1 MRTPQVP
8 MLLRTTA
15 ALSVSVGMVVASSQA
30 TQADEPAA
38 KTFEL
43 TLSPAAEP
51 VPALKYHLLPP
62 LEELV
67 RGNAAPIYL
76 RVIFEHSSGDW
87 HKRLRDEPERLL
99 KMPLDDMPLEEAKKT
114 LSTFEDVIEQT
125 SAAGFRSD
133 CDWQYVLEEDPLQTR
148 LPDAQSMRSY
158 ARLLLLKS
166 RYEIRTG
173 NPRAAIAR
181 LRDGF
186 ALARHVSRAPFLVNQ
201 LIGNAIAEVMITELD
216 EVIRL
221 DGAPNLYWAL
231 NELPQPIVTFD
242 EGLATESKIIQ
253 LRFPELAVP
262 KASVAWPQ
270 LSERMRDWAINVA
283 KSEGGVEAV
292 LLAAQIQKKV
302 TPEQLNRARAELPE
316 IAGYSSQDVAGM
328 SDAEVEV
335 RYTLALHRLIYDAWR
350 KWFRVPYDQASSR
363 TSTTTDEL
371 RTEARRRELYPLVSL
386 LTPLRA
392 NLTNLLGSQARSTR
406 QVARLQV
413 IEALRMH
420 AAATGKLPETLD
432 EVSVVPVPLDP
443 ATGGPFAY
451 TLDGETATLDVTA
464 PAGMQRET
472 LRMPVRI
479 TLRK

>member
-1 MRTPQVP
+1 
-8 MLLRTTA
+8 MLSRTA
-15 ALSVSVGMVVASSQA
+15 AAFSMCLGVLLASSQS
-30 TQADEPAA
+30 TQADEPAP

-43 TLSPAAEP
+43 TLSPAPEP
-51 VPALKYHLLPP
+51 VPALKYRLLPAR
-62 LEELV
+62 EDQV

-76 RVIFEHSSGDW
+76 RIIFEHASGEW
-87 HKRLRDEPERLL
+87 HRLLRDEPRRLL
-99 KMPLDDMPLEEAKKT
+99 EMGTDTMPLDEAEKA
-114 LSTFEDVIEQT
+114 LSTFETALAQI
-125 SAAGFRSD
+125 SAAGLYSD
-133 CDWQYVLEEDPLQTR
+133 CDWEYVQEEDPLTIL
-148 LPDAQSMRSY
+148 LPDAQSMRNY
-158 ARLLLLKS
+158 ARLLSLQT
-166 RYEIRTG
+166 RYEVRKG
-173 NPRAAIAR
+173 RSVEAVAS

-186 ALARHVSRAPFLVNQ
+186 ALARHVARAPFLVNQ

-216 EVIRL
+216 DVIPL

-231 NELPQPIVTFD
+231 NELPQPIITFD

-262 KASVAWPQ
+262 KASVDWTQ
-270 LSERMRDWAINVA
+270 LSKRMRNWAVDVT

-292 LLAAQIQKKV
+292 LLAAQIQRKA
-302 TPEQLNRARAELPE
+302 TPEQLERARAELPQ
-316 IAGYSSQDVAGM
+316 IAGYSNQEVAGM

-335 RYTLALHRLIYDAWR
+335 RYTLALHRFIYDAWR
-350 KWFRVPYDQASSR
+350 KWFRVPYYQASSR

-392 NLTNLLGSQARSTR
+392 NLANLLGSQARSTR

-420 AAATGKLPETLD
+420 AAATGKLPEKLD
-432 EVSVVPVPLDP
+432 EVSVVPVPRDP

-451 TLDGETATLDVTA
+451 TLDDETATLDVTA